1 MFGVTILGN
10 NSAIPAF
17 DRHPTAQIVTLND
30 QCILIDC
37 GEGTQQQLNKYKIK
51 RSKLNVILI
60 SHLHGDHYFG
70 LVPLISSLGL
80 LGREQDLHLFAP
92 APLQQIIE
100 LQLQAANTI
109 LPYKLHFHALAEEGV
124 IFLNNKMKIS
134 CFKTKHRID
143 CFGFKIEE
151 NKPPRKID
159 KDKVLSYQIPAVYYN
174 QLKEGKDYTTK
185 QGEVVKNTEVTIANT
200 SNRKYAYCADTIYNE
215 EMLPHIENVNLLY
228 HETTYLKDLE
238 DRAAQRFHSTTI
250 QAATIAK
257 KANAKSLIIGH
268 FSSKYEFLNEFL
280 EETTTIFGQTQLAL
294 EGTTFR
300 ILA

>member
-37 GEGTQQQLNKYKIK
+37 GEGTQLQLNKYKIK
-51 RSKLNVILI
+51 RSKLNFILI

-92 APLQQIIE
+92 APLQQIID

-109 LPYKLHFHALAEEGV
+109 LPYKLHFHALTEEGV
-124 IFLNNKMKIS
+124 IFLNNKLKIS
-134 CFKTKHRID
+134 CFKTKHRVD

-151 NKPPRKID
+151 TKPPRKID
-159 KDKVLSYQIPAVYYN
+159 KEKVLFYEIPAIFYN
-174 QLKEGKDYTTK
+174 QLKEGKDYITK
-185 QGEVVKNTEVTIANT
+185 HGEVIKNDVVTIANT
-200 SNRKYAYCADTIYNE
+200 SNRIYAYCADTIYNE
-215 EMLPHIENVNLLY
+215 DMLPHIENVNLMY
-228 HETTYLKDLE
+228 HETTYLRDLE
-238 DRAAQRFHSTTI
+238 ERAAQRFHSTTV

-268 FSSKYEFLNEFL
+268 FSSKYEYLNEFL
-280 EETTTIFGQTQLAL
+280 EEASTIFEPTQLAT

-300 ILA
+300 VLA